1 VSPENIPPGL
11 PESGRSLPQKS
22 GLSGCGLTFSLALL
36 STVLLAVA
44 EDDGQRNFV
53 AAGLPLLIQV
63 TLVLMGLWWSQRR
76 VRSGRTMPDF
86 ILPGLIGLG
95 VLPLVQE
102 AWAWFN
108 ADRTRPFEMM
118 MLASLRNLVLGM
130 AAISPWRRYQ
140 RLGAGLSV
148 FLAIFATSLGH
159 DRLLVIL
166 LCVYAVLGIWWLM
179 GSYWETVREHMAAQ
193 VQHDL
198 PRRWLIALPV
208 LVLACVLLLG
218 LNTRAATTALR
229 GFMPTSGGT
238 DWYDETAR
246 GGVNDGDALVSA
258 TDSAMSF
265 GPVESDL
272 FLDSRESSLY
282 DAFNDTLGETVPP
295 NNERSVPLPASLLK
309 ETSDQIAK
317 AKKAGREFSTV
328 RQPVRKRQ
336 EQQDVES
343 PAVLYVAG
351 RVPLHLRLTEYDLF
365 DGHSWYPVPE
375 PEHARPLA
383 MMTIHDRPWLRL
395 THDER
400 QEDIFIEE
408 VDAHVVKIATL
419 SDHRIPLP
427 LYATTL
433 HIDRVDRADLFAWD
447 QDHVLRIQRKSVP
460 AMTVIHQTSLVADP
474 EKLRE
479 LPPGRFLHSG
489 PRPAFRAVPTD
500 ETGRLIEHLAEE
512 WTAGHARGWEQIEA
526 IVRKLRSDYSHD
538 RSAIV
543 DLKTESS
550 LLEFL
555 TATKRGP
562 DYLFASSTAL
572 MLRSLRYPTRLVS
585 GFYARPDRYD
595 PRRRN
600 TAVLPEDVH
609 FWCEVYMG
617 SGTWIAI
624 EPTPGYELL
633 APPPGW
639 LERAR
644 LACVAAAG
652 WCLDR
657 IIPLTALLTL
667 LTALWWQRTRL
678 LDAFRTWLWNHPQ
691 RSSRQLVLATH
702 RLLLSRMQAAGFARE
717 PGESAARLYECVWQQ
732 LLQSEAA
739 SGLELNRMALS
750 RWLRLLDWARYAP
763 PDMEPSRADFLTGPV
778 AGLEQQLVERTAREI
793 GRAWTLT
800 RLRQASADQM
810 PQASGGCQP
819 PDLWRVTAARPVA
832 SVSLHESGG

>member
-1 VSPENIPPGL
+1 MSPENIPL
-11 PESGRSLPQKS
+11 RRPESDRDPALKAAS
-22 GLSGCGLTFSLALL
+22 SGCGLTCSLAVL

-63 TLVLMGLWWSQRR
+63 TLVLTGLWWSYRR
-76 VRSGRTMPDF
+76 VRSGRPMPDF
-86 ILPGLIGLG
+86 ILPGLIGLAA
-95 VLPLVQE
+95 LPWVQE

-108 ADRTRPFEMM
+108 TDRTRPFEMM

-130 AAISPWRRYQ
+130 AAVSPWRRYQ
-140 RLGAGLSV
+140 RPGAGLSV

-159 DRLLVIL
+159 DRLLVLL

-179 GSYWETVREHMAAQ
+179 VSYWDTVREHMAAQ
-193 VQHDL
+193 VQRDL

-208 LVLACVLLLG
+208 LVLACVLLLS

-258 TDSAMSF
+258 TDNAMSF

-328 RQPVRKRQ
+328 RQPVRKKQ

-365 DGHSWYPVPE
+365 DGHFWYPAPE

-383 MMTIHDRPWLRL
+383 MMTIHNRPWLRL
-395 THDER
+395 TYDER
-400 QEDIFIEE
+400 QDDIFLEE
-408 VDAHVVKIATL
+408 ADAHVVKIATL
-419 SDHRIPLP
+419 NDHRVPLP

-447 QDHVLRIQRKSVP
+447 QDHVLRLQRKSVP
-460 AMTVIHQTSLVADP
+460 SMTVIHQTSLVADP
-474 EKLRE
+474 EKLRQ
-479 LPPGRFLHSG
+479 LPPGRFLHRS
-489 PRPAFRAVPTD
+489 PRAAFRAVPTD
-500 ETGRLIEHLAEE
+500 ETGRLIERLAEE
-512 WTAGHARGWEQIEA
+512 WTAGHTRGWEQIEA
-526 IVRKLRSDYSHD
+526 IVRKLRADYSHD

-543 DLKTESS
+543 DLNAESS
-550 LLEFL
+550 LSEFL

-562 DYLFASSTAL
+562 DYLFASSAAL

-600 TAVLPEDVH
+600 TAVLGEDVH
-609 FWCEVYMG
+609 FWCEVYLG
-617 SGTWIAI
+617 ANTWIAI
-624 EPTPGYELL
+624 EPTPGYDLL
-633 APPPGW
+633 TPPPGW

-644 LACVAAAG
+644 LTCVSAAG
-652 WCLDR
+652 WCLDQ
-657 IIPLTALLTL
+657 IVPLTALLTL
-667 LTALWWQRTRL
+667 LGVTWWRRTRL
-678 LDAFRTWLWNHPQ
+678 LDAFLTWLWNHPPQ
-691 RSSRQLVLATH
+691 SSRQLVLTTH
-702 RLLLSRMQAAGFARE
+702 RLLLSRMQAGGFARE
-717 PGESAARLYECVWQQ
+717 RGESIARFYERVWLQ
-732 LLQSEAA
+732 LLRTETA
-739 SGLELNRMALS
+739 SGLELSRASLN
-750 RWLRLLDWARYAP
+750 RWLRLLDWACYAP
-763 PDMEPSRADFLTGPV
+763 PGMEPSRADFLTGPV
-778 AGLEQQLVERTAREI
+778 PELEQQLVERAARDI
-793 GRAWTLT
+793 GRVWTLS
-800 RLRQASADQM
+800 RFIRANNRAASLTLN
-810 PQASGGCQP
+810 PVTPGTE
-819 PDLWRVTAARPVA
+819 WTAA
-832 SVSLHESGG
+832 